1 MPCVTKDGKPKPN
14 ASKVDAYGPG
24 LDPESV
30 FPGKPTNFIVDA
42 SKTGEAPVDVNI
54 ENNDGSPIPNL
65 RKPSITDKGE
75 GIYDVSYV
83 PPPVG
88 DPYEV
93 SVKYG
98 GVDIPGSPF
107 EMTSSPDL
115 KDVVGDVNKTK
126 SGLSSRKGSELS
138 PERNYHKNGTGLM
151 RDGSME
157 GNILVKNKPY
167 FIQGFFIAYL
177 QVMVFFC

>member
-14 ASKVDAYGPG
+14 ANKVDAYGPG

-42 SKTGEAPVDVNI
+42 SKTGEAPVGVSI

-65 RKPSITDKGE
+65 RKPSVTDKGD
-75 GIYDVSYV
+75 GIYDVQYV

-93 SVKYG
+93 RACL
-98 GVDIPGSPF
+98 ILLTN
-107 EMTSSPDL
+107 M
-115 KDVVGDVNKTK
+115 
-126 SGLSSRKGSELS
+126 
-138 PERNYHKNGTGLM
+138 KNT
-151 RDGSME
+151 
-157 GNILVKNKPY
+157 
-167 FIQGFFIAYL
+167 
-177 QVMVFFC
+177 